1 MKKSITSN
9 PKIKYSLLS
18 ILFSILFIFTALFIS
33 KPITAY
39 ADGSSILQSTSNG
52 KAVNGQE
59 IDSTSTANYLFW
71 AASSER
77 TGILFYIIDNT
88 GGLYGSKKILIM
100 DDPTIYYS
108 ASSKDGF
115 KLRLYNAAG
124 VEVGD
129 SNLIRLMTPS
139 GYSTKPV
146 TYSDGWHATGN
157 VNTLLNATTTL
168 SDGEEVPY
176 WFKYASILIGSDST
190 DIVMNDILA
199 SNSRWAIVAEPVS
212 IQYIYSNSTYNVDS
226 TNRGDTLGHVYSAG
240 DPLPAGSDPNSDDA
254 TPYIFCGTARQLA
267 QAQTSTTLFNYS
279 SPNPDDGGTYTY
291 KFLNMALPWSMCL
304 EHDQVV
310 AMWTGGYDYGAR
322 APWSAPTGNGERLVS
337 SQVASK
343 SYATGIYFIDVSA
356 MKPPIHTYWEPNGT
370 PGNTEPPTT
379 GLTDGE
385 CTIKK
390 LYYTEK
396 LNADGTVET
405 EATDYHHYTQTLTT
419 SYISIDTE
427 EGYELEGWKTDGS
440 NSSLTTKA
448 QFDSISATHSGN
460 SAQEINLDEDAGEK
474 YLYVLLKKTEI
485 NPPEPTDYDFRLEQS
500 QITKRV
506 TFLESSGPAN
516 TPDLITHNFTWTA
529 PAPSVTSCQSH
540 GGNGHH
546 LKCTKVWDTAPVS
559 GVAHTH
565 SDSCYTLTCTNA
577 SRRHTHTDS
586 CYSLTCTIV
595 WDTAPVA
602 GVAHSHSDSC
612 YDTPCSTW
620 KWTDNTT
627 KLGITLDTSS
637 INKAVVSKNWSITYN
652 ATTVNTITS
661 SNKYY
666 KENTSTRS
674 GTGANT
680 QSTSQFNYITVLF
693 RGQDHLTLADWK
705 NGGPVSYLTNIAYDS
720 AYNFKSANTPQG
732 TRKSGTEY
740 TETFA
745 AKFINRSPDMST
757 TYKATVGAYGTCS
770 APSSNY
776 SLGAEYTISGI
787 KVNIQVFWAQG
798 ISPSAS
804 GTLPSTQ
811 AAGSATFYPYIK
823 MRYDNNTQNNKSV
836 YVLGQTRRTV
846 TFYDYA
852 TVYITGGDK
861 DLTITSNQ
869 WSTHSDAMNNILSKF
884 SGRTLST
891 TEENRIKSSVL
902 PGGAT
907 LSLSVNSSNTRQIVV
922 KTIQAYLTGSGKTQ
936 VDNTGGTN
944 SLPTDRTQLESI
956 HTGLVSSVSGV
967 ASQAYIA
974 QYICT
979 GAKLNSSEMTG
990 AQFVQPGQEFTG
1002 NGTRFSTDSKYHF
1015 NSYTDSKLN
1024 THVNSPSYSTYTFY
1038 TDTMGNIRCS
1048 KNNTSPSETS
1058 GTIVCTKGSNT
1069 LTGGDSV
1076 MREIANKT
1084 GVILAL
1090 RKGLVDNEGDDT
1102 EAPWAPDGKWYNEA
1116 FDGVTYLYAVSTID
1130 IGIWDPLER
1139 STVLDP
1145 KETPQQT
1152 SKGNYFTEFNSSF
1165 FRSMIN
1171 GGPTANVGTF
1181 TNSNGRSRTLSLNFG
1196 ELYESKVFY
1205 IPNVTTQ
1212 DLK

>member
-1 MKKSITSN
+1 MEKKQANNS
-9 PKIKYSLLS
+9 KIKYTLLS
-18 ILFSILFIFTALFIS
+18 ILFSILFIFTALYAS
-33 KPITAY
+33 DPIEAY
-39 ADGSSILQSTSNG
+39 ADDDEATGGSTVKWDIDGSSEDYIYIPGRIYWGGSNTRTGVLFYCVDNETGTVVDGTQTILYNNYVDENGDRWKSMITTQSGSGRLANTSVSSLRAQYCGELPITGDWTDGSSAFKSWLEGDSSMTVAERTVCNAAWLVYTYLG
-52 KAVNGQE
+52 EDAFDKVNHNEYSVCFEGMYGMAMYIVKDGMDVVRSYGETWARRNYPDITDEEELAKLSIIKYFYTEKEFVTVLNRLGVDITQRHGA
-59 IDSTSTANYLFW
+59 TGTANYKWLQSCAKYFNISEEHFGIP
-71 AASSER
+71 AASKAGEDVTNQEMLS
-77 TGILFYIIDNT
+77 TGWNFAVI
-88 GGLYGSKKILIM
+88 
-100 DDPTIYYS
+100 
-108 ASSKDGF
+108 
-115 KLRLYNAAG
+115 
-124 VEVGD
+124 EV
-129 SNLIRLMTPS
+129 NL
-139 GYSTKPV
+139 
-146 TYSDGWHATGN
+146 
-157 VNTLLNATTTL
+157 
-168 SDGEEVPY
+168 
-176 WFKYASILIGSDST
+176 
-190 DIVMNDILA
+190 
-199 SNSRWAIVAEPVS
+199 
-212 IQYIYSNSTYNVDS
+212 
-226 TNRGDTLGHVYSAG
+226 
-240 DPLPAGSDPNSDDA
+240 
-254 TPYIFCGTARQLA
+254 
-267 QAQTSTTLFNYS
+267 
-279 SPNPDDGGTYTY
+279 
-291 KFLNMALPWSMCL
+291 
-304 EHDQVV
+304 
-310 AMWTGGYDYGAR
+310 
-322 APWSAPTGNGERLVS
+322 
-337 SQVASK
+337 
-343 SYATGIYFIDVSA
+343 
-356 MKPPIHTYWEPNGT
+356 PPIHTFWEPNGT
-370 PGNTEPPTT
+370 PGDTEPPDSTA
-379 GLTDGE
+379 GTDGP
-385 CTIKK
+385 CTIRK
-390 LYYTEK
+390 LYYTQK
-396 LNADGTVET
+396 IASDGTIIE
-405 EATDYHHYTQTLTT
+405 EATDYHWFEQTGTT
-419 SYISIDTE
+419 AYISIDAE
-427 EGYELEGWKTDGS
+427 EGYEIEGWKA
-440 NSSLTTKA
+440 SSTNRSLRQKSDYA
-448 QFDSISATHSGN
+448 AVHPIIHSGD
-460 SAQEINLDEDAGEK
+460 SAQEILLDKDNGEK
-474 YLYVLLKKTEI
+474 YLYIIYKKTEI
-485 NPPEPTDYDFRLEQS
+485 EENPPTDYDFRLEQS

-516 TPDLITHNFTWTA
+516 TSSLVAHAFTWTA
-529 PAPSVTSCQSH
+529 PAPSKTSCTAH

-546 LKCTKVWDTAPVS
+546 LNCSTVWDEEPRAASGTPGTPGYDAGSS

-565 SDSCYTLTCTNA
+565 GN
-577 SRRHTHTDS
+577 
-586 CYSLTCTIV
+586 
-595 WDTAPVA
+595 
-602 GVAHSHSDSC
+602 SC
-612 YDTPCSTW
+612 YDTPCSSW
-620 KWTDNTT
+620 QWTDNST
-627 KLGITLDTSS
+627 KLGITLDTST
-637 INKAVVSKNWSITYN
+637 INKAVVSKNWSVTYN

-674 GTGANT
+674 GTGAST
-680 QSTSQFNYITVLF
+680 QSLSQFNYITVLF

-740 TETFA
+740 TENFT
-745 AKFINRSPDMST
+745 AKFVNRSPDMST
-757 TYKATVGAYGTCS
+757 TYKATVGAYGICPVS
-770 APSSNY
+770 SSNY
-776 SLGAEYTISGI
+776 TFNSDYTISGI

-798 ISPSAS
+798 ISPTAS

-811 AAGSATFYPYIK
+811 TAGSATFYPYIK

-836 YVLGQTRRTV
+836 YVLSQSRRTV

-852 TVYITGGDK
+852 SVGISGGDK
-861 DLTITSNQ
+861 ELTINSNQ

-884 SGRTLST
+884 SSRTLST

-936 VDNTGGTN
+936 VDVTGGTSTS

-956 HTGLVSSVSGV
+956 HTSLVSSVSGV

-1002 NGTRFSTDSKYHF
+1002 NGTRFSVDTKYHF

-1076 MREIANKT
+1076 MREINTKT
-1084 GVILAL
+1084 GVVLAL
-1090 RKGLVDNEGDDT
+1090 RKGLVDNEGNDT

-1152 SKGNYFTEFNSSF
+1152 SKGSFFTEFNSSF
-1165 FRSMIN
+1165 FRSMIS
-1171 GGPTANVGTF
+1171 GGPTVNVGTF
-1181 TNSNGRSRTLSLNFG
+1181 VNSNGKSRTLPLNFG
-1196 ELYESKVFY
+1196 DLYESKVFY

>member
-1 MKKSITSN
+1 MQIVSNKEKIT
-9 PKIKYSLLS
+9 KLLLQIVISLML
-18 ILFSILFIFTALFIS
+18 LTGIFCIIR
-33 KPITAY
+33 PIQAY
-39 ADGSSILQSTSNG
+39 ADDDGSENMDLGEGSVQWLVDGESEGYVYIPGQIYWGGSNTRTGLLFYCVDTESGTVITDTIKILYNSNLDSNG
-52 KAVNGQE
+52 DRWLPKV
-59 IDSTSTANYLFW
+59 TA
-71 AASSER
+71 
-77 TGILFYIIDNT
+77 
-88 GGLYGSKKILIM
+88 
-100 DDPTIYYS
+100 
-108 ASSKDGF
+108 
-115 KLRLYNAAG
+115 RLG
-124 VEVGD
+124 TTRV
-129 SNLIRLMTPS
+129 
-139 GYSTKPV
+139 
-146 TYSDGWHATGN
+146 GN
-157 VNTLLNATTTL
+157 VNIYSISPTLRTDLPNTGSWDNTDGSPVKAWLEGDSTMTLPNGEPVCMAAYLVYRYTGMNAYQKVLNQEYTVCFEGMYGMAIYTRKDGLDVARCYSKSTTQYLNPGVTDEEELAELSIIKYFTTL
-168 SDGEEVPY
+168 KSISKVYGNLGIDITQRYGSNGTANFKWIQSCAKYFRTEEEHFGVPA
-176 WFKYASILIGSDST
+176 AS
-190 DIVMNDILA
+190 
-199 SNSRWAIVAEPVS
+199 R
-212 IQYIYSNSTYNVDS
+212 
-226 TNRGDTLGHVYSAG
+226 
-240 DPLPAGSDPNSDDA
+240 AGSEA
-254 TPYIFCGTARQLA
+254 TVDEIK
-267 QAQTSTTLFNYS
+267 S
-279 SPNPDDGGTYTY
+279 SGWNFAVI
-291 KFLNMALPWSMCL
+291 KV
-304 EHDQVV
+304 QV
-310 AMWTGGYDYGAR
+310 
-322 APWSAPTGNGERLVS
+322 
-337 SQVASK
+337 
-343 SYATGIYFIDVSA
+343 
-356 MKPPIHTYWEPNGT
+356 PPIHTYWEANGT
-370 PGNTEPPTT
+370 PGDTEPPSDDNGTS
-379 GLTDGE
+379 GP
-385 CTIKK
+385 CVIRK

-396 LNADGTVET
+396 IASDGTIIEA
-405 EATDYHHYTQTLTT
+405 ATDYHWFERTGTT
-419 SYISIDTE
+419 AYISIDTE
-427 EGYELEGWKTDGS
+427 EGYEIEGWKA
-440 NSSLTTKA
+440 SSANRSLRQKSDYA
-448 QFDSISATHSGN
+448 AVHPIIHSGD
-460 SAQEINLDEDAGEK
+460 SAQEILLDKDNGEK
-474 YLYVLLKKTEI
+474 YLYIIYKKTEI
-485 NPPEPTDYDFRLEQS
+485 EENPPQEWDFRLEQS

-506 TFLESSGPAN
+506 TFLEGNGPAN
-516 TPDLITHNFTWTA
+516 TPSLITHNFTWTA
-529 PAPSVTSCQSH
+529 PAPSITSCQSH

-546 LKCTKVWDTAPVS
+546 LNCSTVWDEEPRAASGTPGTPGYDAGSS

-565 SDSCYTLTCTNA
+565 GN
-577 SRRHTHTDS
+577 
-586 CYSLTCTIV
+586 
-595 WDTAPVA
+595 
-602 GVAHSHSDSC
+602 SC
-612 YDTPCSTW
+612 YDTPCSSW
-620 KWTDNTT
+620 QWTDNST
-627 KLGITLDTSS
+627 KLGITLDTST
-637 INKAVVSKNWSITYN
+637 INKAVVSKNWSVTYN
-652 ATTVNTITS
+652 ATTVNTISS

-666 KENTSTRS
+666 KENNSTRS

-680 QSTSQFNYITVLF
+680 QSISQFNFITVLF

-705 NGGPVSYLTNIAYDS
+705 NTATGKDTSYLTNIAYDS

-745 AKFINRSPDMST
+745 TKFVNRSPDAST
-757 TYKATVGAYGTCS
+757 TYKATVGAYGICS

-776 SLGAEYTISGI
+776 SFNSDYTISGI

-798 ISPSAS
+798 VSPSAS
-804 GTLPSTQ
+804 GTSPSTQ
-811 AAGSATFYPYIK
+811 TAGRATFYPYIR
-823 MRYDNNTQNNKSV
+823 MRYDNNTQTNKSV

-852 TVYITGGDK
+852 TVYISGGSK

-891 TEENRIKSSVL
+891 TEENRVKSSVL

-936 VDNTGGTN
+936 VDVTGGTN

-1038 TDTMGNIRCS
+1038 TDTIGNIRCS

-1076 MREIANKT
+1076 MREIATKT

-1090 RKGLVDNEGDDT
+1090 RKGLVDNEGDDS
-1102 EAPWAPDGKWYNEA
+1102 EAPWATADGKWYNEA

-1139 STVLDP
+1139 NTVLDP
-1145 KETPQQT
+1145 KTTPTQS
-1152 SKGNYFTEFNSSF
+1152 SKGSFFTEFNSSF

-1171 GGPTANVGTF
+1171 GGPTVNVGTF
-1181 TNSNGRSRTLSLNFG
+1181 TNSNGKSRPLSLNFG
-1196 ELYESKVFY
+1196 DLYESKVFY

>member
-1 MKKSITSN
+1 MLLTGLFCIFKPIQAYAEDDGSENMDLGDGSVQWSVDGESEGYVYIPGKIYWGGSETRTGLLFYCVDTESGEVKTDTINILYNSDLDQNGEEWLPKVNARLGTTRVGNVKIYSISPTLDTSVPNTGSWDNIDGSPIKAWLEGDSGSTLPNGEPVCKAAYLVGRYAGMDAYQKVLNQEYTVCFEGMYGMAIYTRKDGLDVVRCNSKSLVQHLHPDVTDEEELAELSI
-9 PKIKYSLLS
+9 IKY
-18 ILFSILFIFTALFIS
+18 FTTLRTMAQVYSNLGID
-33 KPITAY
+33 ITQRY
-39 ADGSSILQSTSNG
+39 GSSG
-52 KAVNGQE
+52 
-59 IDSTSTANYLFW
+59 TANFKWIQSCAKYFRTEEEHFGVP
-71 AASSER
+71 AASR
-77 TGILFYIIDNT
+77 
-88 GGLYGSKKILIM
+88 
-100 DDPTIYYS
+100 
-108 ASSKDGF
+108 
-115 KLRLYNAAG
+115 
-124 VEVGD
+124 
-129 SNLIRLMTPS
+129 
-139 GYSTKPV
+139 
-146 TYSDGWHATGN
+146 
-157 VNTLLNATTTL
+157 
-168 SDGEEVPY
+168 
-176 WFKYASILIGSDST
+176 
-190 DIVMNDILA
+190 
-199 SNSRWAIVAEPVS
+199 
-212 IQYIYSNSTYNVDS
+212 
-226 TNRGDTLGHVYSAG
+226 
-240 DPLPAGSDPNSDDA
+240 AGSEATVDD
-254 TPYIFCGTARQLA
+254 IKGTGWNFAVI
-267 QAQTSTTLFNYS
+267 
-279 SPNPDDGGTYTY
+279 
-291 KFLNMALPWSMCL
+291 KI
-304 EHDQVV
+304 QV
-310 AMWTGGYDYGAR
+310 
-322 APWSAPTGNGERLVS
+322 
-337 SQVASK
+337 
-343 SYATGIYFIDVSA
+343 
-356 MKPPIHTYWEPNGT
+356 PPIHTYWEANGT
-370 PGNTEPPTT
+370 PGDTEPPSDDNGTS
-379 GLTDGE
+379 GP
-385 CTIKK
+385 CVIRK

-396 LNADGTVET
+396 IASDGTIIE
-405 EATDYHHYTQTLTT
+405 EATDYHWFERTGTT
-419 SYISIDTE
+419 AYISIDAE
-427 EGYELEGWKTDGS
+427 EGYEIDGWKA
-440 NSSLTTKA
+440 SSANRSLRQKSDYTA
-448 QFDSISATHSGN
+448 VHPIIHSGD
-460 SAQEINLDEDAGEK
+460 SAQEILLNKDSGEK
-474 YLYVLLKKTEI
+474 YLYIIYKKTEI
-485 NPPEPTDYDFRLEQS
+485 EENPPQEWDFRLEQS

-516 TPDLITHNFTWTA
+516 TPSLITHNFTWTA
-529 PAPSVTSCQSH
+529 PAPTKTSCTAH

-546 LKCTKVWDTAPVS
+546 LNCSTVWDEEPRAAS
-559 GVAHTH
+559 GTPGTPGYDAG
-565 SDSCYTLTCTNA
+565 SS
-577 SRRHTHTDS
+577 
-586 CYSLTCTIV
+586 
-595 WDTAPVA
+595 

-612 YDTPCSTW
+612 YDTPCTTW

-627 KLGITLDTSS
+627 KLGITIDTSS
-637 INKAVVSKNWSITYN
+637 INKAVVSKNWRVTYN
-652 ATTVNTITS
+652 ATTVNTIDS
-661 SNKYY
+661 DDRYY
-666 KENTSTRS
+666 KTNTSTRS

-680 QSTSQFNYITVLF
+680 QSLSQFNYITVLF

-776 SLGAEYTISGI
+776 SFNSEYTISGI

-804 GTLPSTQ
+804 GNLPSTQ

-823 MRYDNNTQNNKSV
+823 MRYDNNTQNNESV

-852 TVYITGGDK
+852 TVYITGGSK

-869 WSTHSDAMNNILSKF
+869 WSTHSDAMNNILSEF

-891 TEENRIKSSVL
+891 TEENRVKSSVL

-936 VDNTGGTN
+936 VDVTGGTN

-956 HTGLVSSVSGV
+956 HTSLVSSVSGV

-1024 THVNSPSYSTYTFY
+1024 THVNSSSYSTYTFY
-1038 TDTMGNIRCS
+1038 TDTMGNIICS

-1058 GTIVCTKGSNT
+1058 DTIVCTKGSNT

-1090 RKGLVDNEGDDT
+1090 RKGLVDNEGNDT

-1139 STVLDP
+1139 NTVLDP
-1145 KETPQQT
+1145 KTTPNQ
-1152 SKGNYFTEFNSSF
+1152 SNKGDFFTEFNSSF
-1165 FRSMIN
+1165 FRSMIS
-1171 GGPTANVGTF
+1171 GGPTVNVGTF
-1181 TNSNGRSRTLSLNFG
+1181 VNSNGKSRTLSLNFG

>member
-1 MKKSITSN
+1 MQIVSNKEKIT
-9 PKIKYSLLS
+9 KLLLQIVISLML
-18 ILFSILFIFTALFIS
+18 LTGIFCIIR
-33 KPITAY
+33 PIQAY
-39 ADGSSILQSTSNG
+39 ADDDGSENMDLGDGSVQWSVDGESEGYVYIPGQIYWGGSNTRTG
-52 KAVNGQE
+52 LLFYCVDTESGE
-59 IDSTSTANYLFW
+59 IVTSTV
-71 AASSER
+71 R
-77 TGILFYIIDNT
+77 I
-88 GGLYGSKKILIM
+88 
-100 DDPTIYYS
+100 
-108 ASSKDGF
+108 
-115 KLRLYNAAG
+115 LYNN
-124 VEVGD
+124 
-129 SNLIRLMTPS
+129 NL
-139 GYSTKPV
+139 
-146 TYSDGWHATGN
+146 DN
-157 VNTLLNATTTL
+157 
-168 SDGEEVPY
+168 
-176 WFKYASILIGSDST
+176 
-190 DIVMNDILA
+190 
-199 SNSRWAIVAEPVS
+199 
-212 IQYIYSNSTYNVDS
+212 
-226 TNRGDTLGHVYSAG
+226 
-240 DPLPAGSDPNSDDA
+240 
-254 TPYIFCGTARQLA
+254 
-267 QAQTSTTLFNYS
+267 
-279 SPNPDDGGTYTY
+279 
-291 KFLNMALPWSMCL
+291 
-304 EHDQVV
+304 
-310 AMWTGGYDYGAR
+310 
-322 APWSAPTGNGERLVS
+322 NGERWLPKITARLGTTRVGNYNIYSIAPILDTSMPNTGSWDNVDGSPIKAWLEGDSGATLPNGEPVPVAGQLVKDYIGDIEFQKVMNQKYTVCFEGMYGMAIYTRKDGLDVVRCYS
-337 SQVASK
+337 KYLTQSLNPGVTDEEELAELSIIKYFTTLKSISNVYGNLSIDITQRYGSNGTANFKWIQSCAKYFRTEEEHFGVPAASRAGSEATVDDIKGTGWNFAVIKIQV
-343 SYATGIYFIDVSA
+343 
-356 MKPPIHTYWEPNGT
+356 PPIHTYWEANGT
-370 PGNTEPPTT
+370 PGNTEPPSDDNGTS
-379 GLTDGE
+379 GP
-385 CTIKK
+385 CTIRK

-396 LNADGTVET
+396 IASDGTIIEA
-405 EATDYHHYTQTLTT
+405 ATDYHWYEQTGTT
-419 SYISIDTE
+419 AYISIDTE
-427 EGYELEGWKTDGS
+427 EGYEIDGWKA
-440 NSSLTTKA
+440 SSANRSLRQKSDYA
-448 QFDSISATHSGN
+448 AVHPIIHSGD
-460 SAQEINLDEDAGEK
+460 SAQEILLDKDNGEK
-474 YLYVLLKKTEI
+474 YLYIIYKKTEI
-485 NPPEPTDYDFRLEQS
+485 EENPPQEWDFRLEQS

-506 TFLESSGPAN
+506 TFLEGTGPAN
-516 TPDLITHNFTWTA
+516 TSTLITHNFTWTA
-529 PAPSVTSCQSH
+529 PAPSITSCQAH
-540 GGNGHH
+540 GGYGHH
-546 LKCTKVWDTAPVS
+546 LNCSTVWDEEPRAASGTPGTPGYDAGSS

-565 SDSCYTLTCTNA
+565 GN
-577 SRRHTHTDS
+577 
-586 CYSLTCTIV
+586 
-595 WDTAPVA
+595 
-602 GVAHSHSDSC
+602 SC
-612 YDTPCSTW
+612 YDTPCSSW
-620 KWTDNTT
+620 QWTDNTT
-627 KLGITLDTSS
+627 QLGITLDTST
-637 INKAVVSKNWSITYN
+637 INKAVVSKNWSVTYN
-652 ATTVNTITS
+652 ATTVNTISS

-680 QSTSQFNYITVLF
+680 QSISQFNFITVLF

-745 AKFINRSPDMST
+745 TKFVNRSPDRST
-757 TYKATVGAYGTCS
+757 TYKATVGAYGICS

-776 SLGAEYTISGI
+776 SFNNEYTISGI

-798 ISPSAS
+798 VSPSAS
-804 GTLPSTQ
+804 GTSPSTQ
-811 AAGSATFYPYIK
+811 TAGSATFYPYIR
-823 MRYDNNTQNNKSV
+823 MRYDNNTLTDRKI

-852 TVYITGGDK
+852 TVYISGGNK

-936 VDNTGGTN
+936 VDVTGGTN

-1076 MREIANKT
+1076 MREIATKT

-1090 RKGLVDNEGDDT
+1090 RKGLVDNEGDDS

-1145 KETPQQT
+1145 KTTPTQS
-1152 SKGNYFTEFNSSF
+1152 SKGSFFTEFNSSF

-1171 GGPTANVGTF
+1171 GGPTVNVGTF
-1181 TNSNGRSRTLSLNFG
+1181 VNSNGKSRPLSLNFG
-1196 ELYESKVFY
+1196 DLYESKVFY

>member
-1 MKKSITSN
+1 MEKSIPSN
-9 PKIKYSLLS
+9 SKIKYFLLS
-18 ILFSILFIFTALFIS
+18 ILFMILFIFTALKFS
-33 KPITAY
+33 SPLTAY
-39 ADGSSILQSTSNG
+39 ADTTTTIGQTMNLDSYSANEDDKSTNEQAG
-52 KAVNGQE
+52 
-59 IDSTSTANYLFW
+59 YLYW
-71 AASSER
+71 AASSR
-77 TGILFYIIDNT
+77 RCGVMFYVVDENGVVQT
-88 GGLYGSKKILIM
+88 NGLIM
-100 DDPTIYYS
+100 DKAGQEEFGRYTDVALGKTPGITGRDVTSKRIGS
-108 ASSKDGF
+108 AILG
-115 KLRLYNAAG
+115 AG
-124 VEVGD
+124 VG
-129 SNLIRLMTPS
+129 S
-139 GYSTKPV
+139 
-146 TYSDGWHATGN
+146 
-157 VNTLLNATTTL
+157 ATT
-168 SDGEEVPY
+168 SIY
-176 WFKYASILIGSDST
+176 WRDNISPVAYSGGWQANG
-190 DIVMNDILA
+190 
-199 SNSRWAIVAEPVS
+199 SNSMAYLMEDSGAQVILKGMRFELPNWAYFVYISGGGISALEQLAKPDTKWSVIVEPVS
-212 IQYIYSNSTYNVDS
+212 VNYMY
-226 TNRGDTLGHVYSAG
+226 TNNTFANDTADATGMQWAAG
-240 DPLPAGSDPNSDDA
+240 SPMPAGA
-254 TPYIFCGTARQLA
+254 TNEDGWSPIAYIGTGYRLIDVSNNVTGQVG
-267 QAQTSTTLFNYS
+267 
-279 SPNPDDGGTYTY
+279 GGTYTY
-291 KFLNMALPWSMCL
+291 KLYNKQLPFSLCLAEDIEIAAYIGGMEGAKKTYTGLTSSVHRIGSAREIGSEGIAMASI
-304 EHDQVV
+304 DI
-310 AMWTGGYDYGAR
+310 TGF
-322 APWSAPTGNGERLVS
+322 SLS
-337 SQVASK
+337 
-343 SYATGIYFIDVSA
+343 
-356 MKPPIHTYWEPNGT
+356 PIHTFDGTNT
-370 PGNTEPPTT
+370 PGNTEPPSDDNGTS
-379 GLTDGE
+379 GD

-390 LYYTEK
+390 LYYTQEI
-396 LNADGTVET
+396 ASDGTIIE
-405 EATDYHHYTQTLTT
+405 EATDYHYYTQTLTT

-427 EGYELEGWKTDGS
+427 EGYEIEGWKTSSSDRVFTQKSHYDG
-440 NSSLTTKA
+440 
-448 QFDSISATHSGN
+448 ISPVKHSGA
-460 SAQEINLDEDAGEK
+460 SSEIITLDETTGEK
-474 YLYVLLKKTEI
+474 YLYVLYKKTEVNP
-485 NPPEPTDYDFRLEQS
+485 NPPDPWDFQLKQS

-506 TFLESSGPAN
+506 TFLEGMGPAN
-516 TPDLITHNFTWTA
+516 TSSLVAHAFTWTA
-529 PAPSVTSCQSH
+529 PAPSKTSCTSH

-546 LKCTKVWDTAPVS
+546 LNCSTVWDEEPRAASGTPGTPGYDAGSS

-565 SDSCYTLTCTNA
+565 GN
-577 SRRHTHTDS
+577 
-586 CYSLTCTIV
+586 
-595 WDTAPVA
+595 
-602 GVAHSHSDSC
+602 SC
-612 YDTPCSTW
+612 YDTPCSSW
-620 KWTDNTT
+620 QWTDNST
-627 KLGITLDTSS
+627 KLGITLDTST

-680 QSTSQFNYITVLF
+680 QSLSQFNFITVLF

-705 NGGPVSYLTNIAYDS
+705 NGGPVSYLTTLAYDS
-720 AYNFKSANTPQG
+720 SYNFKSANTPQG

-740 TETFA
+740 TETFT
-745 AKFINRSPDMST
+745 AKFINRSPDAST
-757 TYKATVGAYGTCS
+757 TYKATVGAYGICS
-770 APSSNY
+770 VTSSNY
-776 SLGAEYTISGI
+776 SFNDAYTIPNI

-798 ISPSAS
+798 VSPSAS

-811 AAGSATFYPYIK
+811 TAGQATFYPYIR

-836 YVLGQTRRTV
+836 YVLSQSRRTV

-852 TVYITGGDK
+852 SVGISGGDK
-861 DLTITSNQ
+861 ELTINSNQ

-884 SGRTLST
+884 SSRTLST

-936 VDNTGGTN
+936 VDVTGGTSTS

-956 HTGLVSSVSGV
+956 HTSLVSSVSGV

-1084 GVILAL
+1084 GVVLAL
-1090 RKGLVDNEGDDT
+1090 RKGLVDNEGDDP

-1139 STVLDP
+1139 NTVLDP
-1145 KETPQQT
+1145 KTTPNQ
-1152 SKGNYFTEFNSSF
+1152 SNKGDFFTEFNSSF
-1165 FRSMIN
+1165 FRSMIS
-1171 GGPTANVGTF
+1171 GGPTVNVGTF
-1181 TNSNGRSRTLSLNFG
+1181 TNSNGKSRTLSLNFG
-1196 ELYESKVFY
+1196 DLYESKVFY